1 MEFRRQG
8 VWQGVDYLHS
18 VGVAHGDIKP
28 DNLLLGA
35 DGRVRI
41 CDFGSAQLAGPGEY
55 VLRTVG
61 TPAFF
66 TPEMCRGGPFSARA
80 ADLWALGV
88 CLYIFVFGAAPPLLS
103 LPLPAPS
110 SVQLTVDP
118 FLGAF
123 FGSPDMLC
131 AQVTGLAMQQE
142 SLCRAVSNSNLFP
155 H

>member
-1 MEFRRQG
+1 MDFKRQG
-8 VWQGVDYLHS
+8 VAQGVDYLHS
-18 VGVAHGDIKP
+18 VGVAHSDIKP

-41 CDFGSAQLAGPGEY
+41 CDFGSAQLAGPGEC

-88 CLYIFVFGAAPPLLS
+88 CLYIFVFGAALPPSHAAVPSFILHSSHS
-103 LPLPAPS
+103 LPLS
-110 SVQLTVDP
+110 RRCL
-118 FLGAF
+118 
-123 FGSPDMLC
+123 
-131 AQVTGLAMQQE
+131 
-142 SLCRAVSNSNLFP
+142 
-155 H
+155 